1 MLLKNEKS
9 LRRLIESIV
18 NSHYSK
24 NRKFIREQTEEEAA
38 TAAPSDFDG
47 DDDEVD
53 AGTGTTKPTVTSG
66 GPASQSQTQPQT
78 QQPQTQ
84 QPQTQ
89 PAMTVMG
96 TMGNQPQSTSQPQ
109 LPAQNAQSKTWEIPG
124 GQSQPKNQEQPEP
137 KNQEQSQPDIS
148 LNYIATSSSDEIEKG
163 ANIEDRSDGGNAR
176 DVFLKKG
183 EIFVNTYGPGLD
195 DLEAGVNF
203 IVNIGFI
210 PCYSVNEFKLRDE
223 QNEIFHQF
231 KEEYLSLNPDQQE
244 QIQEMFSYVFLC
256 RHLVS
261 ALVSNEQGQDL
272 YSADLLGNLMQEVYG
287 DNIIQQIM
295 SNTEQMV
302 KQVFGSNIF
311 TDDVIKQEM
320 PNILEQ
326 IIYYQSPATIQFD
339 QCIVGQNVPQPE
351 PAAQPTPNVQQE
363 TPEIHA
369 WYRFPQLNGG
379 YFEMADS
386 LLNKNKMDQI
396 QDLSR
401 KYKPYEKKGELYGL
415 IENANGSVTPA
426 AAQHDLLLDFF
437 KGQGWSAYASNLGIS
452 DPKIEQKIGSKI
464 NSLNKTSLGQI
475 LDEFFKNRKVLVGEY
490 YLIDNAFLSYCVL
503 FLLEKIGINAQQ
515 DYAQAY
521 TNFVSNRSPKI
532 VKAKFKPDELPD
544 DVTNAEKFISPQKQ
558 TIKQMFN
565 SRAQKDFKNYNQKSF
580 SSNEVTPEMQGIK
593 QSAYNNLRRS
603 AREKIYK

>member
-84 QPQTQ
+84 
-89 PAMTVMG
+89 PAMTAMG

-109 LPAQNAQSKTWEIPG
+109 LPAQNAQSKTLEIPG

-320 PNILEQ
+320 SNILEQ

-503 FLLEKIGINAQQ
+503 SLLEKIGINAQQ
-515 DYAQAY
+515 NYAQAY

>member
-1 MLLKNEKS
+1 M
-9 LRRLIESIV
+9 
-18 NSHYSK
+18 
-24 NRKFIREQTEEEAA
+24 
-38 TAAPSDFDG
+38 
-47 DDDEVD
+47 
-53 AGTGTTKPTVTSG
+53 
-66 GPASQSQTQPQT
+66 
-78 QQPQTQ
+78 
-84 QPQTQ
+84 
-89 PAMTVMG
+89 
-96 TMGNQPQSTSQPQ
+96 
-109 LPAQNAQSKTWEIPG
+109 
-124 GQSQPKNQEQPEP
+124 
-137 KNQEQSQPDIS
+137 
-148 LNYIATSSSDEIEKG
+148 SS
-163 ANIEDRSDGGNAR
+163 
-176 DVFLKKG
+176 
-183 EIFVNTYGPGLD
+183 
-195 DLEAGVNF
+195 
-203 IVNIGFI
+203 
-210 PCYSVNEFKLRDE
+210 
-223 QNEIFHQF
+223 
-231 KEEYLSLNPDQQE
+231 
-244 QIQEMFSYVFLC
+244 
-256 RHLVS
+256 
-261 ALVSNEQGQDL
+261 
-272 YSADLLGNLMQEVYG
+272 
-287 DNIIQQIM
+287 
-295 SNTEQMV
+295 
-302 KQVFGSNIF
+302 
-311 TDDVIKQEM
+311 
-320 PNILEQ
+320 ILEQ
-326 IIYYQSPATIQFD
+326 IIYYQSPARIQFD

-351 PAAQPTPNVQQE
+351 PAQPTPDVQQE

-415 IENANGSVTPA
+415 IENADGSVTPA

-503 FLLEKIGINAQQ
+503 SLLEKIGINAQQ

-532 VKAKFKPDELPD
+532 LKAKFKPDELPD